1 MSIIE
6 IKKELHAF
14 IDESDEKSIH
24 DFYELSIKYL
34 NQKKEDILMAEAEN
48 DIKEG
53 RTYSVD
59 EVKDMISEWTR

>member
-6 IKKELHAF
+6 IKKELHTF

-24 DFYELSIKYL
+24 DFYELAIKYL
-34 NQKKEDILMAEAEN
+34 NQKKEDLLMAEAEN

-53 RTYSVD
+53 HTFSID
-59 EVKDMISEWTR
+59 ESRKILQSWRD